1 MKFKPSHRDFYSV
14 PTGRLKI
21 SKFAPA
27 ETFKSA
33 KPRMAT
39 GASNPVTQRR
49 VRAPGPAH
57 DTSANAHGFDRF
69 RGLRA
74 AWFPL
79 KLLRHAMVGFHRP
92 FLAALRGGL

>member
-14 PTGRLKI
+14 PMGRLKI

-49 VRAPGPAH
+49 VRAPGQQCGGRH
-57 DTSANAHGFDRF
+57 HGQR
-69 RGLRA
+69 RA
-74 AWFPL
+74 
-79 KLLRHAMVGFHRP
+79 GT
-92 FLAALRGGL
+92 